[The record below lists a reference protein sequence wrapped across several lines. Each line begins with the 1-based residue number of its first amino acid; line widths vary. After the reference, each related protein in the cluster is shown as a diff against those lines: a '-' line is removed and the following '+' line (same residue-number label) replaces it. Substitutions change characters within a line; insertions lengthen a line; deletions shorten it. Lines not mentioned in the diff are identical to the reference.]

1 MQKIMTA
8 KPKDTT
14 AAQRKAAERKRLR
27 ERGLV
32 PVEVWVLP
40 EHKDALRRFVAGLLA
55 HRKDDA

>member
-40 EHKDALRRFVAGLLA
+40 EQKDALRRFVAGLSQPS
-55 HRKDDA
+55 K

>member
-1 MQKIMTA
+1 MTP
-8 KPKDTT
+8 KKDTT

-40 EHKDALRRFVAGLLA
+40 EHKDALRRFVAGLL
-55 HRKDDA
+55 RERVDDA